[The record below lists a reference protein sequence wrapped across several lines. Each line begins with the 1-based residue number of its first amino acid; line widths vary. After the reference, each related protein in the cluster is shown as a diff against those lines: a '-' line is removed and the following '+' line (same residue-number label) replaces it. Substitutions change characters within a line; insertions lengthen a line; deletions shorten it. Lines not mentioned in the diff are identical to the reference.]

1 MKKLTGIIA
10 ASVAALGLAGGMHSV
25 NADNVPVVTAQNIN
39 QKSTGQQNVPANEA
53 QTINSA
59 RAYLMNTI
67 YNDDSQHMEG
77 DLPTQAQNGPSN
89 WSVVKQSGNSVTI
102 GLNGTPLFTLTNN
115 GNGTSNLDYCNW
127 HFVVRNSDHKIL
139 GNVGQVSVPQQNAAN
154 TQGQQTSNNTKAQ
167 VATNAQ
173 AQNENQQSANA
184 SQKAVE
190 NANETTKNGGVFV
203 KQGAKTL
210 PQTGESSSE
219 VMAIA
224 GGMIIAMTA
233 TGVVVYKKRN

>member
-1 MKKLTGIIA
+1 MEVEMKKLTGIVA
-10 ASVAALGLAGGMHSV
+10 ASAAVLGLAGGIHSV
-25 NADNVPVVTAQNIN
+25 SADNVPVVTAQNIN
-39 QKSTGQQNVPANEA
+39 QTTTEQQNVPANEA

-67 YNDDSQHMEG
+67 YNDKSQHMEG

-89 WSVVKQSGNSVTI
+89 WSIVKQSGNSVTI
-102 GLNGTPLFTLTNN
+102 GVNGTPLFTLTNN

-139 GNVGQVSVPQQNAAN
+139 GNVGQVSVPQQNTTNA
-154 TQGQQTSNNTKAQ
+154 QGQQVSNNAQ
-167 VATNAQ
+167 T
-173 AQNENQQSANA
+173 QNENQQSANA

-190 NANETTKNGGVFV
+190 KANETTENGGVFV